1 MKRLSA
7 LLLLALSASALSLA
21 QVNFRNPSVSASEED
36 GGLMYQASTTEDLAA
51 RIALLEEFFQKY
63 PDSKYKPY
71 ALYTMLIAGNDGG
84 QPEKA
89 LAAGQQLLELAPE
102 DVEVRHRINQA
113 LVSLTRWDDLAPAV
127 DATKPLAES
136 QATGTGDGAEYA
148 QGVLDYLGWA
158 SNTAAMGETDPAKK
172 IAWLDRLTTDYPES
186 EYAKAAAPYYIQAYQ
201 QTGDTAGM
209 AVWMQKAV
217 DAGVEDES
225 YRYTLAENALANQDN
240 DAAQMHAEKA
250 LEILET
256 KAQPEGMADD
266 QWESYKTRMVAYA
279 NFAVG
284 RAWVARDTKDAYR
297 TGRTHL
303 LKAVDVI
310 KAEGGARYN
319 VLAYYLGVCYVQLDI
334 QGDNIRKASEWM
346 TEAANTAGPF
356 QEQAKTALAG
366 IRAAI

>member
-7 LLLLALSASALSLA
+7 LLLLALFASALSLA
-21 QVNFRNPSVSASEED
+21 QVNFRNPDVSAAEED
-36 GGLMYQASTTEDLAA
+36 GAHMYHASTTEDVER
-51 RIALLEEFFQKY
+51 RILLLDEFLEKY
-63 PDSKYKPY
+63 PDSQYKPY

-89 LAAGQQLLELAPE
+89 LAAGQQLIEVAPD
-102 DVEVRHRINQA
+102 DVEVRHRVNQA
-113 LVSLTRWDDLAPAV
+113 LVALQRWDDLAAAV

-136 QATGTGDGAEYA
+136 QAAGTGDGADYA
-148 QGVLDYLGWA
+148 NGVLDYLGWA
-158 SNTAAMGETDPAKK
+158 SNTAALGETDLAKRV
-172 IAWLDRLTTDYPES
+172 AWLDRLTTDYPES
-186 EYAKAAAPYYIQAYQ
+186 EYAQAAGPQYIYAYQ
-201 QTGDTAGM
+201 QMGDTAKA

-225 YRYTLAENALANQDN
+225 YSYTLAEDALAKQDN
-240 DAAQMHAEKA
+240 DAAQAHAEKA
-250 LEILET
+250 LEILEA
-256 KAQPEGMADD
+256 KAKPEGMADE
-266 QWESYKTRMVAYA
+266 QWEAYKTRMIAYA
-279 NFAVG
+279 NFAAG
-284 RAWVARDTKDAYR
+284 RAWVARNTKDAYR

-303 LKAVDVI
+303 LKTVDVI
-310 KAEGGARYN
+310 KGEGGSRYN